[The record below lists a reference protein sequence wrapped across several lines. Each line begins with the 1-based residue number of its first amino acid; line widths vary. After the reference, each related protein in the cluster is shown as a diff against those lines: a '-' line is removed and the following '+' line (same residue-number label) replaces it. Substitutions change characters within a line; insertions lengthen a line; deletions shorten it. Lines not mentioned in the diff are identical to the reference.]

1 MTKCR
6 SLKKI
11 FSICFMLL
19 ILTFTLTACG
29 KPTGNWVYDN
39 ADANAIENA
48 SGTYPQSM
56 TLNSDGT
63 GSADGVSLN
72 WYTEGDTLTLQLGF
86 WGNLSY
92 TYKVSGNHLTLDGY
106 RYNKQ

>member
-1 MTKCR
+1 MTKRR

-11 FSICFMLL
+11 FSISFILL
-19 ILTFTLTACG
+19 VLAFTLTACG
-29 KPTGNWVYDN
+29 KPTGNWVCD
-39 ADANAIENA
+39 DANAIQTS
-48 SGTYPQSM
+48 SGTYPESM

-63 GSADGVSLN
+63 GSADGISLN
-72 WYTEGDTLTLQLGF
+72 WYTEGDTLTLQLGL

-92 TYKVSGNHLTLDGY
+92 TYKVSGNHMTLDGY